1 MASADAA
8 ARTACSAAGNCSCAL
23 LLSGFDPRHGLARRA
38 SAWLCSP
45 MKKSASFLITLLAAG
60 PALAAWEKVDGG
72 VTAKP
77 TETNST
83 IEALH
88 VHCLEG
94 PAIDL
99 YSHDM
104 GPVRPL
110 DGAAEA
116 DYFYKPGMI
125 SADVDGQKFPLVAA
139 GSDEAVVLFSEGEEA
154 KGYLAPVDRALF
166 EAMISGKTLTLSFDI
181 SPAQGADGSALE

>member
-1 MASADAA
+1 MKKTATVLVVLLSAA
-8 ARTACSAAGNCSCAL
+8 A
-23 LLSGFDPRHGLARRA
+23 
-38 SAWLCSP
+38 
-45 MKKSASFLITLLAAG
+45 

-77 TETNST
+77 IETNST

-88 VHCLEG
+88 VHCLDG

-99 YSHDM
+99 YSHKM
-104 GPVRPL
+104 GPVLPL
-110 DGAAEA
+110 DGGAAA

-166 EAMISGKTLTLSFDI
+166 AAMASGKMLTLSFDI
-181 SPAQGADGSALE
+181 SPAQGADGSAHETFARFELTGAGTLIGEAVKACG

>member
-1 MASADAA
+1 
-8 ARTACSAAGNCSCAL
+8 
-23 LLSGFDPRHGLARRA
+23 
-38 SAWLCSP
+38 
-45 MKKSASFLITLLAAG
+45 MKQMASFLIAMLTAA
-60 PALAAWEKVDGG
+60 PALADWERVDGG

-77 TETNST
+77 VETNST

-88 VHCLEG
+88 IHCLEG

-99 YSHDM
+99 YSKDL

-110 DGAAEA
+110 EGGAEA

-125 SADVDGQKFPLVAA
+125 SADIDGQQFPMVAA
-139 GSDEAVVLFSEGEEA
+139 GSDEAVVLFSQGEEA

-166 EAMISGKTLTLSFDI
+166 SAMAAGKMLTLSFDI
-181 SPAQGADGSALE
+181 SPAVGADGSNLETFARFDLAGGGVLIGEAVKACG

>member
-1 MASADAA
+1 MKKTASLIIALLASA
-8 ARTACSAAGNCSCAL
+8 
-23 LLSGFDPRHGLARRA
+23 
-38 SAWLCSP
+38 
-45 MKKSASFLITLLAAG
+45 

-77 TETNST
+77 VETNST
-83 IEALH
+83 IEALY

-99 YSHDM
+99 YSRDM
-104 GPVRPL
+104 GPVLPL
-110 DGAAEA
+110 DGGAEA

-139 GSDEAVVLFSEGEEA
+139 GSDEAVVLFSQGEEA
-154 KGYLAPVDRALF
+154 KGYLAPVDGALF
-166 EAMISGKTLTLSFDI
+166 SAMAAGKVLTLSFDI
-181 SPAQGADGSALE
+181 SPAAGADGSNLETFAQFDLAGAGTLIGDAVKACG

>member
-1 MASADAA
+1 M
-8 ARTACSAAGNCSCAL
+8 
-23 LLSGFDPRHGLARRA
+23 
-38 SAWLCSP
+38 
-45 MKKSASFLITLLAAG
+45 
-60 PALAAWEKVDGG
+60 
-72 VTAKP
+72 TAKP

-99 YSHDM
+99 YSHDL
-104 GPVRPL
+104 GPVLPL
-110 DGAAEA
+110 EGGAEA

-166 EAMISGKTLTLSFDI
+166 EAMVSGKLLTLSLDI
-181 SPAQGADGSALE
+181 LRHPRRRRLGAGDVRAVRSDRCRRADRRRRQGLRLSPPSAAGPLPRSHCILRYSTRAVARRP

>member
-1 MASADAA
+1 
-8 ARTACSAAGNCSCAL
+8 
-23 LLSGFDPRHGLARRA
+23 
-38 SAWLCSP
+38 
-45 MKKSASFLITLLAAG
+45 MKKTASFLIALLTTA
-60 PALAAWEKVDGG
+60 PALAGWDKVDGG

-77 TETNST
+77 VETNST

-88 VHCLEG
+88 IHCLEG

-99 YSHDM
+99 YSKDL

-110 DGAAEA
+110 EGGTEA

-125 SADVDGQKFPLVAA
+125 SADVDGQKFPMVAA
-139 GSDEAVVLFSEGEEA
+139 GSDEAVVLFSQGEEA

-166 EAMISGKTLTLSFDI
+166 AAMAAGQMLTLSFDI
-181 SPAQGADGSALE
+181 SPAAGADGSNLETFARFDLAGGGALIGEAVKACG